1 MEEIQL
7 QELESST
14 SSNGHNFFTC
24 EICVQLVPVDRQFKS
39 MEMSGCLHPYCN
51 NCVAKYIREKVI
63 EHNMPEIKCANP
75 DCNVMLDA
83 SLCQSALPKRVFEKW
98 CRVLCESVVLLD
110 SSEGGLAHGRSYCPY
125 RDCSELILYECVRIS
140 ASTNSNSTSNK
151 ITRSNLTMFCSW
163 RWLSSRDWY
172 DVQIASVMLS
182 VTGVV
187 LSSNAGVKP
196 NFATNVEGRHVNAST
211 PGAIVCSYCSYCL
224 SY

>member
-14 SSNGHNFFTC
+14 SGNGRTFFTC
-24 EICVQLVPVDRQFKS
+24 EICVQLVPVNRQFKS
-39 MEMSGCLHPYCN
+39 MEMSGCLHPYCTD
-51 NCVAKYIREKVI
+51 CVAKYIQEKVI
-63 EHNMPEIKCANP
+63 QHNMSEIKCANP

-83 SLCQSALPKRVFEKW
+83 SLCQSALPTGVFEKW
-98 CRVLCESVVLLD
+98 CRVLCESLVVLD
-110 SSEGGLAHGRSYCPY
+110 SSKGGVAYGRSYCPF
-125 RDCSELILYECVRIS
+125 RDCSELILNECVRI
-140 ASTNSNSTSNK
+140 APSTSNNNCTSNK
-151 ITRSNLTMFCSW
+151 ITASNCPNCKKLFCFH
-163 RWLSSRDWY
+163 Y
-172 DVQIASVMLS
+172 GYGVQIASVMLS

-196 NFATNVEGRHVNAST
+196 NFATNVEGRHVNASS